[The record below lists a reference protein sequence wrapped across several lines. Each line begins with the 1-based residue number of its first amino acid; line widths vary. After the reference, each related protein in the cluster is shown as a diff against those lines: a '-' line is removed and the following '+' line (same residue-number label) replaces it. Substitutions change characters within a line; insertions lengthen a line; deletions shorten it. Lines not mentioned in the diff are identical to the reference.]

1 MSKTTNTTLA
11 QIQAQVTL
19 SLLEQTP
26 SSLNQ
31 LFASNRLPFSVSH
44 ACKTIKQELH
54 PGRIESFK
62 RCQIVSSGGFLAI
75 DFVILKHIGLELEGL
90 SFNYASTVKQPI
102 LSHAFVSS
110 AIVYPKSNFGQTLD
124 PIPYRLEP
132 HISQDLATE
141 EYIYRTAA
149 QEMLE
154 TIKQAKDDQLQFEAV
169 LVDGEFTSKE
179 ALIGLAKI
187 SVPIIGRFRTD
198 IKVEFE
204 GEILSVKALAQKF
217 KPGKSRYYKRF
228 ECYAKRVKVNITEVG
243 CIELIIIWKR
253 TSDGLDLCVLV
264 NTYSGGLQ
272 TILAAWKARW
282 ALEVCHR
289 LYKQNFGL
297 GKCQARAFST
307 QLMHASLV
315 LRAYYEVRTLRAI
328 EVGLSWRV
336 AQSRA
341 AELFR
346 KVVLTEF
353 PRVVA

>member
-31 LFASNRLPFSVSH
+31 LFADNRLPFSISH
-44 ACKTIKQELH
+44 ACQTMKQELH
-54 PGRIESFK
+54 PGRTESLK
-62 RCQIVSSGGFLAI
+62 RCQIANSGGFLAI
-75 DFVILKHIGLELEGL
+75 DFVILKHLGLELEGL
-90 SFNYASTVKQPI
+90 SFNYASTAKQPI
-102 LSHAFVSS
+102 LSHSFVSS
-110 AIVYPKSNFGQTLD
+110 AIVYPKDRFGQAFD
-124 PIPYRLEP
+124 AIPYRLEP
-132 HISQDLATE
+132 HISQSLAIS
-141 EYIYRTAA
+141 EYPYRTAT

-154 TIKQAKDDQLQFEAV
+154 VVKQAKEDQIPFEGV

-198 IKVEFE
+198 VKVKFE
-204 GEILSVKALAQKF
+204 DESLSVKTLAQRF
-217 KPGKSRYYKRF
+217 LPGKSRYYKRF
-228 ECYAKRVKVNITEVG
+228 ECYAKRVKVNIVEVG
-243 CIELIIIWKR
+243 CVELIIIWKR
-253 TSDGLDLCVLV
+253 TSNGLDLCVLV

-315 LRAYYEVRTLRAI
+315 LRAYYEVRSLRAI
-328 EVGLSWRV
+328 EAGLSWRV
-336 AQSRA
+336 AQARA

-346 KVVLTEF
+346 KAVLTEF
-353 PRVVA
+353 PRVAA